1 MLTDTTF
8 TCRGRDLC
16 TMKFLM
22 YGPSLGCSI
31 SHLYREGELFRNR
44 KDARSR
50 KGVVGRTGRKM
61 PRMPKPNDMIPNT
74 AIRYFIPSS
83 IYATKIVKKSTRA
96 SADFCG
102 SPC

>member
-22 YGPSLGCSI
+22 YGPSFGWSI
-31 SHLYREGELFRNR
+31 SHLYSEGELFRNR
-44 KDARSR
+44 KDARRR

-61 PRMPKPNDMIPNT
+61 PRMPNPNDTIPNA
-74 AIRYFIPSS
+74 AIRYFITFF
-83 IYATKIVKKSTRA
+83 ICATKIAKKSTRA
-96 SADFCG
+96 SAEFCG